1 MQQELKAIRLPLDLV
16 AEIDRQAEI
25 EDRSRENMSR
35 RLLRDAL
42 RTRSQ
47 APGDAPEAS

>member
-1 MQQELKAIRLPLDLV
+1 MQQELKAIRLPLALI

-35 RLLRDAL
+35 RLIKESLAL
-42 RTRSQ
+42 RSQ
-47 APGDAPEAS
+47 APVAGRED